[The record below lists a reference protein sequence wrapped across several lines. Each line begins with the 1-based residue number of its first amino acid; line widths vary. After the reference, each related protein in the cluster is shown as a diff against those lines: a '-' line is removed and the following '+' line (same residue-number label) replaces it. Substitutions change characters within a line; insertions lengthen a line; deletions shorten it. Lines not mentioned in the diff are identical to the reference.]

1 MKKLVLAIFSVLS
14 LTANAA
20 VIELDFSDAFA
31 NYSNQF
37 ETGTVS
43 AVNGGKTL
51 SMFGNNWVAFEGV
64 YNITADTILQV
75 TFSSSQLG
83 ELHGFGFDNDII
95 FDSVDDYKNGENR
108 YFQFAGTQ
116 TFGVQDYNTYSVPNT
131 IETFTVEV
139 GKFLTGTFSQL
150 VFIEATYRFQ
160 IRSFSEHLI
169 TNYITFSQLLVSS
182 YFGIITRY
190 WTTFSML
197 YHTIKQRRKHFFIY
211 CIFLPFFNK
220 CFYTPWFKVIVVI

>member
-150 VFIEATYRFQ
+150 VFINDKDEGVENAQ
-160 IRSFSEHLI
+160 
-169 TNYITFSQLLVSS
+169 SS
-182 YFGIITRY
+182 YSIATSDSNFVASVNGPGVLTL
-190 WTTFSML
+190 ML
-197 YHTIKQRRKHFFIY
+197 MSLTLMFASKRNRK
-211 CIFLPFFNK
+211 
-220 CFYTPWFKVIVVI
+220 